1 MKNAIINFSVTKPKT
16 VIAICIATA
25 LIFFLAMPK
34 IVRDTDPLHMLKS
47 DNKTVLFY
55 NRIKKDFNSPDMIGI
70 GIERTDGSSL
80 FDKDGM
86 TKIFK
91 ITEEILKIKDQPEKL
106 IPIKKLYQKL
116 GFLPKKPFT
125 ADLFDARD
133 VVSVSTSNDIVLN
146 KNGELLVQPLLSAP
160 PKSNEQA
167 QKILT
172 LINKNPMLR
181 GKLCSEDGSF
191 VGIFIPIF
199 DSKKPHA
206 YYLGEQ
212 VKKILKKY
220 LGAKEKFYYAGFPIA
235 QATFAGEMFVQ
246 MSFYAPMAGLVI
258 FLLLLFFFRSIK
270 IVIAPMLVGIMTVF
284 ISMGALIYTGNVVH
298 IIGSMIPIFLL
309 PIAVL
314 NSIHILSK
322 LGDRLHKFDRKEDAL
337 RDVLSELFTPMLFTS
352 LTTLVGFL
360 SLLTAGIPPVA
371 VFGVTIAFGVSL
383 AWLLSMTFIPAYTM
397 FLSASSLKKF
407 AKQGEKRS
415 AVVEVVQVFKKLAWN
430 YPKMII
436 VVSIILIGSAIV
448 GLPKI
453 IVNDNSVRWFKK
465 DHFIRQADIAF
476 NSKLAGAYKAN
487 LVFTIPK
494 EVRPDLNENNKD
506 DQNDNDEDAFEQEM
520 EEKVYPSVRN
530 IEVVRYIKKMQDF
543 LLGLKDDQGLMV
555 GGVTG
560 LPDVLKKIGKTVAN
574 DINLPKSREQVSQ
587 YIFLFENGDLKR
599 GRDLWKIINRDP
611 NSRET
616 LVRVLF
622 KTGDNNHFRD
632 VMNKTE
638 TFFKENPLPVFQGSD
653 GKSYPLKV
661 QWSGLLKVNNVWQ
674 DTMVKGMMVSFL
686 ESFGIV
692 FLMMIFLFRSFKWG
706 VISMLPLSVTI
717 SFLYGMIGHLGIFY
731 NLPIAV
737 LSSLSLGL
745 AIDFAIHYIEH
756 YRLFLQRNNGD
767 FKKSFDEIFE
777 GTAQAIW
784 RNILV
789 VAIGFIPLLFS
800 ALVPYITVGS
810 FFFVIMSVGGITT
823 LMLIPAI
830 IKMFE
835 LKD

>member
-1 MKNAIINFSVTKPKT
+1 MKNAIINFAVTKPKT

-25 LIFFLAMPK
+25 LIFFLAMPR

-55 NRIKKDFNSPDMIGI
+55 NRIKKDFNSPDMIGV

-86 TKIFK
+86 TKIYK

-116 GFLPKKPFT
+116 GLISKKSFSPDF
-125 ADLFDARD
+125 FDTRD
-133 VVSVSTSNDIVLN
+133 VISVSTSNDIVLN

-160 PKSNEQA
+160 PSSDEQA
-167 QKILT
+167 ANILK
-172 LINKNPMLR
+172 LINNNPMLQ
-181 GKLCSEDGSF
+181 GKLCAEDGSF

-212 VKKILKKY
+212 IKKILKKH
-220 LGAKEKFYYAGFPIA
+220 LGPNEKFYYAGFPIA

-246 MSFYAPMAGLVI
+246 MGVYAPMAGLVI
-258 FLLLLFFFRSIK
+258 FLLLIFFFRSIK
-270 IVIAPMLVGIMTVF
+270 IVLAPMQVGIMTVF

-322 LGDRLHKFDRKEDAL
+322 LGDRLHKFDTKEEAI
-337 RDVLSELFTPMLFTS
+337 RDVVSELFTPMLFTS

-371 VFGVTIAFGVSL
+371 VFGVTIAFGVSV
-383 AWLLSMTFIPAYTM
+383 AWLLSMTYIPAYTM
-397 FLSASSLKKF
+397 FLSENALKKF
-407 AKQGEKRS
+407 AKQGEKKS
-415 AVVEVVQVFKKLAWN
+415 AVVEVVQVFKKLSWN
-430 YPKMII
+430 HPKMII
-436 VVSIILIGSAIV
+436 GVSIILIGSAIV

-465 DHFIRQADIAF
+465 DHFIRKADIAF

-494 EVRPDLNENNKD
+494 EVRPDLNGSVKKEDK
-506 DQNDNDEDAFEQEM
+506 NDEDVFEQEM

-530 IEVVRYIKKMQDF
+530 LEVVRYIKKMEDF
-543 LLGLKDDQGLMV
+543 LLGLKDEHGLMV

-574 DINLPKSREQVSQ
+574 DTDLPKSREQVSQ
-587 YIFLFENGDLKR
+587 YVFLFENGDLKR

-622 KTGDNNHFRD
+622 KTGDNNHFSQI
-632 VMNKTE
+632 MEKTKM
-638 TFFKENPLPVFQGSD
+638 FFKQNPLPTFKGSD

-692 FLMMIFLFRSFKWG
+692 FLMMVFLFKSLKWG
-706 VISMLPLSVTI
+706 VISMLPLTVTI

-767 FKKSFDEIFE
+767 FKKSFDEIFD

-810 FFFVIMSVGGITT
+810 FFFVIMFVGGITT
-823 LMLIPAI
+823 LLLIPAI
-830 IKMFE
+830 VRVFE
-835 LKD
+835 LTD